1 MFDRDD
7 AYTPQ
12 GQHQA
17 GFREIMR
24 IKMMSRCISLAP
36 SPIVLFNARTLVGI
50 DNRLLAKLLII
61 I

>member
-1 MFDRDD
+1 
-7 AYTPQ
+7 
-12 GQHQA
+12 
-17 GFREIMR
+17 MR

-36 SPIVLFNARTLVGI
+36 SPVVLFNARTLVGI